1 MTPEQEEFM
10 RKRGFKPASQTSQ
23 PSQPDRDLIITTS
36 DGGQVYEVNGKLY
49 FTSGG
54 YATSDQ
60 QVIRK
65 IIQNER
71 EGGASPREMQE
82 SQMRQEIIGQ
92 APVAARAAKFV
103 QGIPYVGE
111 GLDEAFS
118 AIKPSAGQ
126 KIRTIQDAMQK
137 ENPIEST
144 LLRMGGG
151 AAGSRMRLPLPA
163 GNSAGAMFLSGGI
176 EGLAEGAVSGFLS
189 GQDGLEDRA
198 KSALTDGLVGGTV
211 GGLVQAATS
220 PLMRGI
226 EGFLNKAP
234 KVIADEFG
242 ISTEAAKIVQ
252 ATFEAGGNA
261 EEALNN
267 IRRAG
272 QAGMLADAGMDVQ
285 VFLDAMMRMSP
296 SGAREGT
303 QAIAGRLEE
312 QGRRLNTQMDETFGV
327 APEGS
332 GSALK
337 RLQDRSAPAR
347 GRLYDVAYS
356 KPIDY
361 EDQLGRDIIDVLD
374 RIPEQYK
381 KRAVERANEAI
392 LMDKNITDPT
402 QIKIDFDAEGKMVF
416 TQQPTVRQLDELKK
430 ALQEEGMA
438 LKGQSPTDYRAS
450 RYMSAGRDV
459 RDATTAAVPIYGRA
473 VEAGGDNLREKE
485 IFEASEL
492 ILSPRMTREQFSR
505 IMDGATSF
513 EQTAAKTGAR
523 NAIDDALANARQA
536 LNSTDPTQV
545 NEARKLLTM
554 ASSRSSQEKLR
565 MLLGYDEAQKFI
577 RQLDEMRAAFNLR
590 AATSQGSQTAARMNT
605 ADIIGGVLEPSA
617 LTKAQ
622 RGELMLTG
630 KQVLQALTGTTD
642 ERLAIN
648 NQEVLREAVNVL
660 TGKTGNR
667 TAEEALKII
676 NNAIEGKQITAA
688 QRKIVEKA
696 VNLMIPAT
704 REGAE
709 SYEENR

>member
-10 RKRGFKPASQTSQ
+10 RKRGFKPASQ
-23 PSQPDRDLIITTS
+23 PSQPDRELIITTS

-60 QVIRK
+60 EVIRK

-71 EGGASPREMQE
+71 KGGASPREMQE
-82 SQMRQEIIGQ
+82 SQIRQEIIGQ
-92 APVAARAAKFV
+92 APVAARASKV
-103 QGIPYVGE
+103 MQGVPFVGE
-111 GLDEAFS
+111 GMDEAVS
-118 AIKPSAGQ
+118 ALSPTAGKNVRLLQ
-126 KIRTIQDAMQK
+126 GAMQQ
-137 ENPIEST
+137 ENPVEST
-144 LLRMGGG
+144 LLRMAGGLSG
-151 AAGSRMRLPLPA
+151 APLEGAAAGSA
-163 GNSAGAMFLSGGI
+163 GMSFLRGGLT
-176 EGLAEGAVSGFLS
+176 GTAEGATSGFLS
-189 GQDGLEDRA
+189 GQEGNRLQ
-198 KSALTDGLVGGTV
+198 SAGQDALLGGLVGGVAKTA
-211 GGLVQAATS
+211 GDALQQGAAVALNRS
-220 PLMRGI
+220 P
-226 EGFLNKAP
+226 N
-234 KVIADEFG
+234 VIADEFG
-242 ISTEAAKIVQ
+242 VSIEAAKIIQ
-252 ATFEAGGNA
+252 ATFQAGGNA

-296 SGAREGT
+296 SAAREGT
-303 QAIAGRLEE
+303 QAISGRLEE

-327 APEGS
+327 TPEGS

-392 LMDKNITDPT
+392 MMDKNITDPT
-402 QIKIDFDAEGKMVF
+402 QIKIDFDAEGNMVF

-438 LKGQSPTDYRAS
+438 IKGQSPTDYRS
-450 RYMSAGRDV
+450 GRYMSAGRDV

-485 IFEASEL
+485 IFEAAEL

-523 NAIDDALANARQA
+523 NAIDDTLANARQA
-536 LNSTDPTQV
+536 LNSADPAQV

-565 MLLGYDEAQKFI
+565 MLLGYEEAQKFI
-577 RQLDEMRAAFNLR
+577 RSMDEMRAAFGLR

-605 ADIIGGVLEPSA
+605 AEMLGGVLEPNV
-617 LTKAQ
+617 LTRAQ
-622 RGELMLTG
+622 RGEVLLTG

-648 NQEVLREAVNVL
+648 NQEVLREAAGVL

>member
-10 RKRGFKPASQTSQ
+10 RKRGFKPASQ
-23 PSQPDRDLIITTS
+23 PSQPDRELIITTS

-60 QVIRK
+60 EVIRK

-71 EGGASPREMQE
+71 KGGASPREMQE

-92 APVAARAAKFV
+92 APVAARASKV
-103 QGIPYVGE
+103 MQGVPFIGE
-111 GLDEAFS
+111 GMDEAVS
-118 AIKPSAGQ
+118 ALSPTAGKNVRLLQ
-126 KIRTIQDAMQK
+126 GAMQQ
-137 ENPIEST
+137 ENPVEST
-144 LLRMGGG
+144 LLRMAGGLSG
-151 AAGSRMRLPLPA
+151 APLEGAAAGSA
-163 GNSAGAMFLSGGI
+163 GMSFLRGGLT
-176 EGLAEGAVSGFLS
+176 GTAEGAASGFLS
-189 GQDGLEDRA
+189 GQEGNRLQ
-198 KSALTDGLVGGTV
+198 SAGQDALLGGLVGGVAKTA
-211 GGLVQAATS
+211 GDALQQGAAVALNRS
-220 PLMRGI
+220 P
-226 EGFLNKAP
+226 N
-234 KVIADEFG
+234 VIADEFG
-242 ISTEAAKIVQ
+242 VSIEAAKIIQ
-252 ATFEAGGNA
+252 ATFQAGGNA

-296 SGAREGT
+296 SAAREGT

-327 APEGS
+327 TPEGS

-392 LMDKNITDPT
+392 MMDKNITDPT
-402 QIKIDFDAEGKMVF
+402 QIKIDFDAEGNMVF

-438 LKGQSPTDYRAS
+438 IKGQSPTDYRAG

-485 IFEASEL
+485 IFEAAEL

-505 IMDGATSF
+505 IMEGATSF

-536 LNSTDPTQV
+536 LNSSDPVQV

-577 RQLDEMRAAFNLR
+577 RSLDEMRAAFGLR

-605 ADIIGGVLEPSA
+605 ADMLGEVLEPSA
-617 LTKAQ
+617 LTRAQ

-648 NQEVLREAVNVL
+648 NQEVLREAARVL